1 MRTPAR
7 VSPLADVQSAHAVRW
22 TDIEH
27 MRVVAAFSNEQANA
41 LYTVALGDLS
51 HRPRAGVKGPGA
63 AAALNAAG
71 IGTPTQPNRW
81 CHSEGAFIA
90 RLGLTEYLI
99 EADQSTDAVLRV
111 LALPDTPNVYPVP
124 HYDAALIIMG
134 PKAVDL
140 FHQTCSVDMATLDPN
155 DGALVLTSVVGV
167 GATVAALQTPTGIAY
182 QVWLDGTY
190 ASYMWKTL
198 CEIAHDMGGGPIGS
212 ESLSRALG

>member
-1 MRTPAR
+1 MSTPAR
-7 VSPLADVQSAHAVRW
+7 VSPLADVQSAHAARW
-22 TDIEH
+22 TEIEH
-27 MRVVAAFSNEQANA
+27 MRVVAAFSDEQTNA
-41 LYTVALGDLS
+41 LNAVALGDLS
-51 HRPRAGVKGPGA
+51 HCPRAGVKGPGT

-71 IGTPTQPNRW
+71 ISTPTQPNRW
-81 CHSEGAFIA
+81 CRSEGAFIA

-99 EADQSTDAVLRV
+99 EADQSKDAVSRV

-124 HYDAALIIMG
+124 HYDAALLIIG
-134 PKAVDL
+134 PKAIDL
-140 FHQTCSVDMATLDPN
+140 FRQTCSVDMATLDPN

-167 GATVAALQTPTGIAY
+167 GVTVAALQTPVGIAY

-190 ASYMWKTL
+190 ASYMWETL

>member
-1 MRTPAR
+1 MSTPAR
-7 VSPLADVQSAHAVRW
+7 VSPLADVQSAHAARW
-22 TDIEH
+22 TEVEH
-27 MRVVAAFSNEQANA
+27 MRVVAAFTNEQSNA
-41 LYTVALGDLS
+41 ESVVAVGDLS

-71 IGTPTQPNRW
+71 INTPSQPNRW
-81 CHSEGAFIA
+81 CRSDGALVT

-99 EADQSTDAVLRV
+99 EADQSNTAVSRV

-140 FHQTCSVDMATLDPN
+140 FHQTCSVDMATLDPS

-167 GATVAALQTPTGIAY
+167 GATVAARQTPAGIAY

-190 ASYMWKTL
+190 ASYMWETL
-198 CEIAHDMGGGPIGS
+198 CEIAHDMGGGPIGFDA
-212 ESLSRALG
+212 LSRVGL

>member
-1 MRTPAR
+1 MSTPAR
-7 VSPLADVQSAHAVRW
+7 VSPLADVQSAHAARW
-22 TDIEH
+22 TEIEH

-41 LYTVALGDLS
+41 LNAVALGDLS

-71 IGTPTQPNRW
+71 INTPSQPNRW
-81 CHSEGAFIA
+81 CRSDGALVT

-99 EADQSTDAVLRV
+99 EADQSNAAVSRV
-111 LALPDTPNVYPVP
+111 LALSNVPDVYPVP

-140 FHQTCSVDMATLDPN
+140 FRQTCSVDMATLDPN

-182 QVWLDGTY
+182 QMWLDGTY
-190 ASYMWKTL
+190 ASYMWETL
-198 CEIAHDMGGGPIGS
+198 CEIAHDMGGGPIGFDA
-212 ESLSRALG
+212 LSRVGL